1 MKKLYFTENKL
12 LSFIMAFI
20 GVFLLSEVFGAER
33 VLETVEA
40 VPDSVAP
47 ASETVKMAAE
57 AFKIPDNY
65 KFILTTLGAG
75 GVAGWAV
82 GFTLKKVAKIFA
94 LILGVVFVSLQVLA
108 YKNLISIDWGKIE
121 SMVTENK
128 QLESSV
134 SGVMSVITYNLP
146 FAGSFLVGFWLGFR
160 KG

>member
-1 MKKLYFTENKL
+1 MKKLYFTEHRL
-12 LSFIMAFI
+12 LSFLLSVL
-20 GVFLLSEVFGAER
+20 GVFVLSEAIGAER

-40 VPDSVAP
+40 VPEVVSS
-47 ASETVKMAAE
+47 ASETAKLAVE

-75 GVAGWAV
+75 GIAGWAV

-94 LILGVVFVSLQVLA
+94 LILGIVFVSLQVLA
-108 YKNLISIDWGKIE
+108 YKKLISIDWSKIE
-121 SMVTENK
+121 SLVAGNQELEN
-128 QLESSV
+128 SV

-146 FAGSFLVGFWLGFR
+146 FAGSFIIGFWLGFK

>member
-1 MKKLYFTENKL
+1 MKKLYFTEHRF
-12 LSFIMAFI
+12 LS
-20 GVFLLSEVFGAER
+20 FLLSVLGVFVLSEAIGAER

-40 VPDSVAP
+40 VPEVVSS
-47 ASETVKMAAE
+47 ASETAKLAVE

-75 GVAGWAV
+75 GIAGWAV

-94 LILGVVFVSLQVLA
+94 LILGIVFVSLQVLA
-108 YKNLISIDWGKIE
+108 YKKLISIDWSKIE
-121 SMVTENK
+121 SLVAGNQELEN
-128 QLESSV
+128 SV

-146 FAGSFLVGFWLGFR
+146 FAGSFIIGFWLGFK

>member
-1 MKKLYFTENKL
+1 MKKLYFTEHRL
-12 LSFIMAFI
+12 LSFLLSVL
-20 GVFLLSEVFGAER
+20 GVFVLYEAIGAER

-40 VPDSVAP
+40 VPEVVSS
-47 ASETVKMAAE
+47 ASETAKLAVE

-75 GVAGWAV
+75 GIAGWAV

-94 LILGVVFVSLQVLA
+94 LILGIVFVSLQVLA
-108 YKNLISIDWGKIE
+108 YKKLISIDWSKIE
-121 SMVTENK
+121 SLVAGNQELEN
-128 QLESSV
+128 SV

-146 FAGSFLVGFWLGFR
+146 FAGSFIIGFWLGFK

>member
-1 MKKLYFTENKL
+1 MKKLYFTEHRF
-12 LSFIMAFI
+12 LS
-20 GVFLLSEVFGAER
+20 FLLSVLGVFVLYEAIGAER

-40 VPDSVAP
+40 VPEVASS
-47 ASETVKMAAE
+47 ATETAKLAVE

-75 GVAGWAV
+75 GIAGWAV

-94 LILGVVFVSLQVLA
+94 LILGIVFVSLQVLA
-108 YKNLISIDWGKIE
+108 YKKLISIDWSKIE
-121 SMVTENK
+121 SLVAGNQELEN
-128 QLESSV
+128 SV

-146 FAGSFLVGFWLGFR
+146 FAGSFIIGFWLGFK

>member
-1 MKKLYFTENKL
+1 MKKLYFTENKF
-12 LSFIMAFI
+12 LSFIMAFLSI
-20 GVFLLSEVFGAER
+20 FLLSEVFGAER

-40 VPDSVAP
+40 VPDSVAT
-47 ASETVKMAAE
+47 ASETVKIATE

-108 YKNLISIDWGKIE
+108 YKKLISIDWGKIE

>member
-1 MKKLYFTENKL
+1 MKKLYFTEHRF
-12 LSFIMAFI
+12 LS
-20 GVFLLSEVFGAER
+20 FLLSVLGVFVLSEVVGAER

-40 VPDSVAP
+40 VPEVASS
-47 ASETVKMAAE
+47 ASETVKLAVE

-75 GVAGWAV
+75 GIAGWAV

-94 LILGVVFVSLQVLA
+94 LILGIVFVSLQVLA
-108 YKNLISIDWGKIE
+108 YKKLISIDWSKIE
-121 SMVTENK
+121 SLVAGNQELEN
-128 QLESSV
+128 SV

-146 FAGSFLVGFWLGFR
+146 FAGSFIIGFWLGFK